1 MKVTVIL
8 CTYNRCRSLARTLN
22 SLTVQ
27 ELPESLDWQ
36 VLIVDNNSKDQTRE
50 VVEDFCLRHP
60 RRFRYLFEHQQGL
73 SYARNAG
80 VREAGG
86 DVLAFTD
93 DDVTLEPT
101 WLWNLTSILLD
112 GEYAGSGGRI
122 LAEQAFV
129 PPRWLPVHERYALA
143 PLTIFDGGPDSF
155 ELTDAPFGANM
166 AFQKTMFEKHGVFR
180 TDLGRCGEGMLSNED
195 TEFGLRLLAAGE
207 RLRYEASAVVYHP
220 VTENR
225 MQKKYFLAW
234 WFGKGRANIR
244 QWGIPSDTRWRVTGI
259 PLVHLGRLAVL
270 ISRWLFA
277 LKPSAR
283 FCYKFAVWEKAGEIL
298 ECYRLSR
305 DREMEH
311 SIAEKFG
318 ATEGIAV
325 QSDQTRP

>member
-143 PLTIFDGGPDSF
+143 PLTIFDGGPD
-155 ELTDAPFGANM
+155 
-166 AFQKTMFEKHGVFR
+166 
-180 TDLGRCGEGMLSNED
+180 
-195 TEFGLRLLAAGE
+195 
-207 RLRYEASAVVYHP
+207 
-220 VTENR
+220 
-225 MQKKYFLAW
+225 
-234 WFGKGRANIR
+234 
-244 QWGIPSDTRWRVTGI
+244 
-259 PLVHLGRLAVL
+259 
-270 ISRWLFA
+270 
-277 LKPSAR
+277 
-283 FCYKFAVWEKAGEIL
+283 
-298 ECYRLSR
+298 
-305 DREMEH
+305 
-311 SIAEKFG
+311 
-318 ATEGIAV
+318 
-325 QSDQTRP
+325 